1 MKYKIFVHYV
11 PTHSDFI
18 STYSLAIF
26 EVNDFILNKR
36 KLFLLK
42 NLLSQP

>member
-1 MKYKIFVHYV
+1 MKYKIFIHYV

-26 EVNDFILNKR
+26 GVNDFNFK
-36 KLFLLK
+36 
-42 NLLSQP
+42 